1 MTLAA
6 CLVLAVSACGDDD
19 SVAVEDYANDLCTA
33 LTRWTDT
40 LRDRQA
46 ELQQEAA
53 SGAAPQVSRDA
64 LQRFVDGAVD
74 ASEQLVSDVDAAGV
88 PDIDDGEE
96 VADAFREAVE
106 ETLSQIEQAQADV
119 GDIPTDTPS
128 EYRTAVDE
136 FLTELQSTLEGID
149 EHVQDID
156 APELDLAL
164 DEASACQG

>member
-1 MTLAA
+1 M
-6 CLVLAVSACGDDD
+6 AVSACGGDD

-33 LTRWTDT
+33 LTQWTDT

-46 ELQQEAA
+46 ELQEEAG
-53 SGAAPQVSRDA
+53 SGAAPQDSREA

-74 ASEQLVSDVDAAGV
+74 ASEQLVDDVDAAGV

-106 ETLSQIEQAQADV
+106 ETLSQIEEAQAGV

-128 EYRTAVDE
+128 AYRTAVDE

-156 APELDLAL
+156 APELDMAL
-164 DEASACQG
+164 DEASACQA